1 VCELGDP
8 SISLFLAPKEPQ
20 KAPERSEIRRDEDLG
35 TQEVHNRYDL
45 PCVHHERIALAHKA
59 GSDPTRQSAAPCPG
73 VFFRRPGSEAMM
85 VLSVTGE
92 RVDVVVL
99 GAGLAG
105 LSAALAFARSGRRV
119 LVLERDGPGIAGDA
133 DRLFD
138 TWERPGI
145 SHFRQPHN
153 FLALACQILLT
164 RAPDVL
170 DTVLALGA
178 RENRQYELL
187 PGKAQPGDE
196 AFVSLCARRPMFEA
210 ALRRAAERSENFVLE
225 PFTRVAGLL
234 SASARPNA
242 RLRICGVRTS
252 TGREIRA
259 DLVIDALGRTSP
271 LGSWLNGLGARP
283 MLERSSEC
291 GLIYYSRHFRLRDGV
306 DMPRT
311 PFLLGGPR
319 GEIGYLA
326 FAVFVEDNRA
336 FALILSIPPWDRQ
349 LRALKS
355 EHAYMTA
362 ALSLPLVVPW
372 VHPDQAEPITPVL
385 PMGSLQN
392 VHRSLVVGGE
402 PVAVGVQ
409 PIGDAL
415 CHTNPTFAY
424 GAGLSIKH
432 GFTLADVAGRTE
444 DARARALDFDDATGA
459 DAAARFDV
467 VSAEDRDRLRLWQGE
482 PIDVR
487 DPSHSMALFLRM
499 TAYAAAAEDPDLFRA
514 VARRVNM
521 LDPPDALEHDTTLIG
536 RARQIAH
543 DSGPPQPGGPARA
556 ELLEA
561 IDLALINA

>member
-1 VCELGDP
+1 
-8 SISLFLAPKEPQ
+8 
-20 KAPERSEIRRDEDLG
+20 
-35 TQEVHNRYDL
+35 
-45 PCVHHERIALAHKA
+45 
-59 GSDPTRQSAAPCPG
+59 
-73 VFFRRPGSEAMM
+73 
-85 VLSVTGE
+85 VTGE

-105 LSAALAFARSGRRV
+105 LAASLAFARSGRRV
-119 LVLERDGPGIAGDA
+119 LALERDGPGVAGDA

-138 TWERPGI
+138 RWERPGI

-153 FLALACQILLT
+153 FLALGRQILLT

-170 DTVLALGA
+170 DAVLALGA

-187 PGKAQPGDE
+187 RAEARPGDE
-196 AFVSLCARRPMFEA
+196 TFVSLCARRPMFEY
-210 ALRRAAERSENFVLE
+210 ALRQAVDAQDNLTLKTS
-225 PFTRVAGLL
+225 TRVMGLL
-234 SASARPNA
+234 LANA
-242 RLRICGVRTS
+242 RTNGPLRVCGVRTS
-252 TGREIRA
+252 DGREIHA
-259 DLVIDALGRTSP
+259 DLVVDALGRTSP
-271 LGSWLNGLGARP
+271 LGSWLTAVGGRP
-283 MLERSSEC
+283 ILERRSEC

-306 DMPRT
+306 EMPRT

-326 FAVFVEDNRA
+326 FAVFVEDNRT
-336 FALILSIPPWDRQ
+336 FALILSIPPWDRE

-355 EHAYMTA
+355 EQAYMTA

-372 VHPDQAEPITPVL
+372 VHPDQSEPITPVL

-392 VHRSLVVGGE
+392 LRRSLVVGGE

-424 GAGLSIKH
+424 GAVLSIKQ
-432 GFTLADVAGRTE
+432 GFTLADVAGRME
-444 DARARALDFDDATGA
+444 DASARALGFDDAVGA
-459 DAAARFDV
+459 DTTARYDA

-487 DPSHSMALFLRM
+487 DPGDSMPLFLRM
-499 TAYAAAAEDPDLFRA
+499 TAYAAAAKDPDLFRA
-514 VARRVNM
+514 VARRINM
-521 LDPPDALEHDTTLIG
+521 LDPPDALEQEATLIG
-536 RARQIAH
+536 RAQQIAH
-543 DSGPPQPGGPARA
+543 DSGPRPPGGPART

-561 IDLALINA
+561 IDLAPTNT